1 MMSRIDAAE
10 TAAPHAGL
18 LDWLASTGIEYDLHE
33 HPLTFTARET
43 ARAEGIDPRMFAKV
57 LAVETDDGR
66 IALVVVDAADQLDLV
81 KARRVLDARHV
92 RLLNE
97 AELLE
102 LAPDCAV
109 GTIPPIG
116 ELFAVVV
123 YADHAIR
130 EDPTISFH
138 AGSHRFTVH
147 VDRAAWER
155 AANVVFGDL
164 ALDREGTPPWAR
176 S

>member
-1 MMSRIDAAE
+1 MSRIDAAE
-10 TAAPHAGL
+10 TVAPYAGL
-18 LDWLASTGIEYDLHE
+18 LDWLASAGIEYDLHE

-43 ARAEGIDPRMFAKV
+43 ARAEGIDPKLFAKV
-57 LAVETDDGR
+57 VAVEADDGR
-66 IALVVVDAADQLDLV
+66 SALIVVDAADQLDLV
-81 KARRVLDARHV
+81 KARRVLDAHHL
-92 RLLNE
+92 RLLTE
-97 AELLE
+97 AEMLA

-116 ELFAVVV
+116 ELFGVVV

-147 VDRAAWER
+147 VDRSAWEH
-155 AANVVFGDL
+155 AAKVVYGDL
-164 ALDREGTPPWAR
+164 ALDREGIPPWAR